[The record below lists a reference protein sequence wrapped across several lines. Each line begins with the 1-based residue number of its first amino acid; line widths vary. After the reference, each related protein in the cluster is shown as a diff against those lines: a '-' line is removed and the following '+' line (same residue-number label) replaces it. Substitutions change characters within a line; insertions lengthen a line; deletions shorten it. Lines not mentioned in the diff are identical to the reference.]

1 MSENSNE
8 LRVCTYNIHKGFSA
22 ANKRPILQELRHAI
36 RTVDA
41 DLVFLQEVVGERLD
55 LTGGDNRHNET
66 SNSYPQFEYLADEV
80 WPHHA
85 YGRNAIYQKGHH
97 GNAILS
103 KNPFLDWDHIN
114 VSQWWFSQRGILFG
128 RIDQG
133 IYLICVHFG
142 LFGRERR
149 KQLQQVLAI
158 LSQQVAADQP
168 LIIAGDF
175 NDWTGALHRHLTENF
190 HFQEAY
196 SKLYGQPAKTFP
208 ARFPLFA
215 VDRIYYRNLQ
225 LIDAEVLSGA
235 PWQKLSDHRAL
246 YAVFDLNHE

>member
-1 MSENSNE
+1 MSGNNNE
-8 LRVCTYNIHKGFSA
+8 LRVCTYNIHKGFCA
-22 ANKRPILQELRHAI
+22 TNRRPILQELRHAI

-55 LTGGDNRHNET
+55 LLDGDNRQNKT
-66 SNSYPQFEYLADEV
+66 SNAYPQFEYLADEV

-142 LFGRERR
+142 LFARERR
-149 KQLQQVLAI
+149 KQLQQVLTL
-158 LSQQVAADQP
+158 LSQQVPADQP

-175 NDWTGALHRHLTENF
+175 NDWTGSLHRHLTEVYQF
-190 HFQEAY
+190 REAY
-196 SKLYGQPAKTFP
+196 SKLYGRPAKTFP
-208 ARFPLFA
+208 SRMPLFA
-215 VDRIYYRNLQ
+215 MDRIYYRNLQ
-225 LIDAEVLSGA
+225 LLDAEVLSGA
-235 PWQKLSDHRAL
+235 PWQRLSDHRAL
-246 YAVFDLNHE
+246 YAVFDLSD